1 MNKLCNL
8 YKNKYF
14 NTVNMKKFSFK
25 PLASFV
31 LAATLFAGCSSLQ
44 KMKKNADQI
53 NYKVTPEILET
64 HAGKVDVAINGRF
77 PASYFNKKATLVATP
92 VLKYDG
98 GEKAYEPVTV
108 QGEKVDANNKV
119 ISYSDGGS
127 FAYKGTVDYNDGMRL
142 SDLEIRMTASKGSK
156 SVDFEP
162 VKVADGVIAT
172 STLVINQP
180 KTIIGVQR
188 EKNTTGVY
196 DPNIDKFQRV
206 VPDSYEADI
215 HYLINSS
222 YVRGSQL
229 KDEDIK
235 KLYAYTKDAY
245 DQERKKLKDVQ
256 ISAYAS
262 PDGAYDWNDKL
273 AQMREKSSD
282 KVVKRQLKKEDVE
295 AELKTK
301 FTPEDWA
308 GFKDLMEKSNI
319 QDKDLIL
326 RVLSMYSD
334 PEVRERE
341 IRNLSQAFNVVAEK
355 ILPKLRRSKITSSV
369 DLIGKTDEEIASMAD
384 SDPASLNPAELLYAA
399 TLTTD
404 LNKKLSI
411 YNSFMKVYSKDWRGY
426 NNAGVI
432 MCRQGKYDDAKS
444 LFEKAEGLA
453 SSEPIIKN
461 NLGAVELK
469 DNNIDKAETLFGAA
483 SGAGDAVNYNLGIV
497 AIKKAEYDK
506 AVTLLTDSET
516 LNEGLAKLLTNDNN
530 GALKVFQSYKGD
542 NAGMQNYLIAIVGAR
557 TAKDNLMYDSLQ
569 KAVDADASLKAKIAT
584 DMEFAKYF
592 KDPKFQAIVK

>member
-1 MNKLCNL
+1 
-8 YKNKYF
+8 
-14 NTVNMKKFSFK
+14 MKKFSFK
-25 PLASFV
+25 ALALFV

-53 NYKVTPEILET
+53 DFKVTPQILEAN
-64 HAGKVDVAINGRF
+64 AGDVDVAIDGRF
-77 PASYFNKKATLVATP
+77 PAKYFNKKATLTATP

-98 GEKAYEPVTV
+98 GEKAFEPVSL

-119 ISYSDGGS
+119 ISYTTGGS
-127 FAYKGTVDYNDGMRL
+127 FAYKDAVKYDGAMRL
-142 SDLEIRMTASKGSK
+142 SDLEIRVTATQGSK
-156 SVDFEP
+156 SVDFDP
-162 VKVADGVIAT
+162 IKVADGVLAT
-172 STLVINQP
+172 STLVVNYPQ
-180 KTIIGVQR
+180 TIIGVQR

-196 DPNIDKFQRV
+196 DPNIDAFQRV

-222 YVRGSQL
+222 YVRGSEL
-229 KDEDIK
+229 KAADIK

-245 DQERKKLKDVQ
+245 DAERKKLKDVS

-262 PDGAYDWNDKL
+262 PDGTMEWNSKL
-273 AQMREKSSD
+273 SEHRQKTSNKVLSRE
-282 KVVKRQLKKEDVE
+282 LKKDKVE

-308 GFKDLMEKSNI
+308 GFKDLMEKSDI

-341 IRNLSQAFNVVAEK
+341 IKNLSSAFTVVAEK
-355 ILPKLRRSKITSSV
+355 ILPKLRRSKITASV
-369 DLIGKTDEEIASMAD
+369 DLIGKTDEEIAAMAET
-384 SDPASLNPAELLYAA
+384 DPASLNPAELLYAA

-404 LNKKLSI
+404 KNKQLGI
-411 YNSFMKVYSKDWRGY
+411 YNSMAKVYPKDWRGY
-426 NNAGVI
+426 NNAGMVL
-432 MCRQGKYDDAKS
+432 CQQGKYDDAKP

-461 NLGAVELK
+461 NLGAVALK
-469 DNNIDKAETLFGAA
+469 DGDIEKAETLFGAA
-483 SGAGDAVNYNLGIV
+483 SEAGDAVNYNLGIV
-497 AIKKAEYDK
+497 AIKKGEYDK
-506 AVTLLTDSET
+506 AVKLLQGSDSPN
-516 LNEGLAKLLTNDNN
+516 LGLAMILAGDNN
-530 GALKVFQSYKGD
+530 GALKALD
-542 NAGMQNYLIAIVGAR
+542 NCTWEGCYMKNYFKAVVGAR
-557 TAKDNLMYDSLQ
+557 TAKENLMYDNLQ
-569 KAVDADASLKAKIAT
+569 KVVDAKSEMKKTIAT

-592 KDPKFQAIVK
+592 KDPKFEAIVK

>member
-1 MNKLCNL
+1 
-8 YKNKYF
+8 
-14 NTVNMKKFSFK
+14 MKKFSFK
-25 PLASFV
+25 PLAFFV

-53 NYKVTPEILET
+53 NFKVTPEILET

-98 GEKAYEPVTV
+98 GEKAFEPVTL

-119 ISYSDGGS
+119 ISYTDGGS
-127 FAYKGTVDYNDGMRL
+127 FAYKDAVGYDDAMRL
-142 SDLEIRMTASKGSK
+142 SDLEVRITASQGNK
-156 SVDFEP
+156 SLDFEP
-162 VKVADGVIAT
+162 IKVADGVIAT
-172 STLVINQP
+172 STMVINYP

-196 DPNIDKFQRV
+196 DPNIDKFQRI

-222 YVRGSQL
+222 YVRGSEL
-229 KDEDIK
+229 KADDIK
-235 KLYAYTKDAY
+235 KLYEYTKDAY

-262 PDGAYDWNDKL
+262 PDGELDWNSKL
-273 AQMREKSSD
+273 SEQREKTSD
-282 KVVKRQLKKEDVE
+282 KVITRELKKEKVE

-308 GFKDLMEKSNI
+308 GFKDLMEKSDI

-341 IRNLSQAFNVVAEK
+341 IKNLSSAFTVVAEK
-355 ILPKLRRSKITSSV
+355 ILPKLRRSKITANV
-369 DLIGKTDEEIASMAD
+369 DLIGKTDEEIASMAE

-404 LNKKLSI
+404 KNKKLSI
-411 YNSFMKVYSKDWRGY
+411 YNSFMKVYPKDWRGY
-426 NNAGVI
+426 NNAGAI
-432 MCRQGKYDDAKS
+432 MCQQGKYDDAKP

-461 NLGAVELK
+461 NLGAVELF

-506 AVTLLTDSET
+506 AVKLLDGSDSPN
-516 LNEGLAKLLTNDNN
+516 LGLAMILAGDNN
-530 GALKVFQSYKGD
+530 GALKALD
-542 NAGMQNYLIAIVGAR
+542 NCTWEGCYMKDYFKAVVGAR
-557 TAKDNLMYDSLQ
+557 TAKENLMYDNLQ
-569 KAVDADASLKAKIAT
+569 KVVDAKPEMKKTIAT

-592 KDPKFQAIVK
+592 NAPKFQAIVK